1 MITFTNIGNYGRF
14 GNQIFQYSM
23 LFGLANR
30 NGYDF
35 CIPNVSKCTLGEVFD
50 GIRFG
55 QPVGI
60 QRAIQEPT
68 NCGTGVYLKEIENI
82 PDDSDFIG
90 YFQCPKYFDHCSDAL
105 KSHLSIKE
113 KYLNA
118 VNPFIQ
124 THRDLG
130 FIHVRR
136 GDYTT
141 VSDCHPPVTVEYIKA
156 AVEISKAK
164 KFVVLS
170 DDLRWCKDNLSFLD
184 PIYSP
189 FSEMDIGYDFALMT
203 QCTSA
208 IIANSSFSWWGAWL
222 GKEKDVVAPKKW
234 FGNDPNVPKKWDE
247 VYYKDWN
254 IV

>member
-1 MITFTNIGNYGRF
+1 MITFNNIGEFGRF
-14 GNQIFQYSM
+14 GNQLFQYSM
-23 LFGLANR
+23 LFGLHKR

-35 CIPNVSKCTLGEVFD
+35 CIPNAPKCTLGDVFD

-55 QPVGI
+55 EPQNIVRRVG
-60 QRAIQEPT
+60 EPNGAAT
-68 NCGTGVYLKEIENI
+68 IYLGNIENI
-82 PDDSDFIG
+82 PDGTDFIG
-90 YFQCPKYFDHCSDAL
+90 YFQSPKYFDHCSDAL

-118 VNPFIQ
+118 VKPFIQ
-124 THRDLG
+124 TYRDLG

-164 KFVVLS
+164 KFVVVS
-170 DDLRWCKDNLSFLD
+170 DDIRWCKANLAFLD

-189 FSEMDIGYDFALMT
+189 FSEMDLGYDFTLMT
-203 QCTSA
+203 QCSSA
-208 IIANSSFSWWGAWL
+208 IISNSSFSWWAAWL
-222 GKEKDVVAPKKW
+222 GKEKDVVAPSKW
-234 FGNDPNVPKKWDE
+234 FGSDPTVPQQWND
-247 VYYKDWN
+247 VYYEGWTV
-254 IV
+254 I